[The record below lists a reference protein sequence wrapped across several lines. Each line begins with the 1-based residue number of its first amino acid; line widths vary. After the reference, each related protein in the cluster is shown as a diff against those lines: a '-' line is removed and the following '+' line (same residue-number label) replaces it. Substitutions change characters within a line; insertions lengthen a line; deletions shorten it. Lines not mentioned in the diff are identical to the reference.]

1 MAMKIGVG
9 VNDFDDKEINAMAM
23 EIVEVINI
31 STEMGWCALM
41 KDQAGIERTMAELE
55 ATVKTI
61 ASQKPN

>member
-9 VNDFDDKEINAMAM
+9 VNDFDDKEVNAMAL

-41 KDQAGIERTMAELE
+41 KDHEGIDRTLAELE

-61 ASQKPN
+61 ASKSLN

>member
-41 KDQAGIERTMAELE
+41 KDQLGVERTMAELE
-55 ATVKTI
+55 VTVKTI
-61 ASQKPN
+61 ADKNLN